1 MEMYNALV
9 EVDATQVVHVDELM
23 ARLAAYHPAVGISP
37 RGWLEARV
45 SLPAESLVQ
54 ACTTAVAVV
63 EAAALTV
70 AIACEV
76 MTEAEFEVREGF
88 GPGSVGA

>member
-1 MEMYNALV
+1 METYNAVV
-9 EVDATQVVHVDELM
+9 EVGATQVVHVDHLM
-23 ARLAAYHPAVGISP
+23 TKLAAYHPAVGISP
-37 RGWLEARV
+37 RGWLEARISV
-45 SLPAESLVQ
+45 PAETLVQ

-88 GPGSVGA
+88 GPVLPEA